1 MRKYLRNIARN
12 SLRLMDAPN
21 KSMSKMWRKVL
32 FGDLAQKAFDNQMA
46 HGRKKVQD
54 RESRKAMKARKLRR
68 IEANE

>member
-1 MRKYLRNIARN
+1 MRKYLREIARN
-12 SLRLMDAPN
+12 RLRLMDAPN

-54 RESRKAMKARKLRR
+54 RERNKAMKARKLRR
-68 IEANE
+68 IS